1 MASGNKD
8 HIDPYTT
15 GYDQSE
21 QNFGVTEPTDQNT
34 TVQEQ
39 TPHFQMQQTAFFGN
53 PINNAVIVPNTLQV
67 EIEDGVQ
74 RGYCM
79 LISAILSTLFC
90 CLPLGI
96 FAIIMATQAIKK
108 YGVGDIRGGH
118 HDSSSAKALI
128 IMSLILGIIMIGMF
142 ILQMVFLSKN

>member
-8 HIDPYTT
+8 HIDPYNA

-21 QNFGVTEPTDQNT
+21 QNFGVAKPTDQIF

-39 TPHFQMQQTAFFGN
+39 IPHFQEQQTAFFGN
-53 PINNAVIVPNTLQV
+53 PINKAVIVPNTLQV
-67 EIEDGVQ
+67 QIEDGVQ
-74 RGYCM
+74 RGYCL

-90 CLPLGI
+90 CLPFGI

-108 YGVGDIRGGH
+108 YGVGDIGGGH
-118 HDSSSAKALI
+118 QNSSNAKALI
-128 IMSLILGIIMIGMF
+128 FMSLISGIIMIGIL
-142 ILQMVFLSKN
+142 ILQMKR